1 MKTLQTLIA
10 TCTSSF
16 YVCSHDN
23 SFSENS
29 PNQHPQNI
37 INIDL
42 IDQLED
48 ANDAL
53 LLMQDSITKLQHVI
67 HKYSGN
73 AEEKK
78 DWLSEYYENLQ
89 NENEPEYVDVELEN
103 DDYDFENYV
112 STETSSGLSFG
123 ESSFGESSF
132 GESSFFSSSYD
143 SDDFGATSLPEI
155 TGSDYYNDYYTND
168 IQARSFSDKKPSYG
182 FGTRFSQRKQ
192 HKQTPPQHQEA
203 IRLGTNQN
211 QNGINIQQRSVWN
224 QDGSKSTP
232 DNVSSAPSSS
242 NLCEAFN
249 TCGPAGKCNQLSM
262 HEYNCTCL
270 EGFYYNDRSREC
282 QGCGTGNDLSFT
294 MIKEEIENLGAHIE
308 KCVRVRAILTFF

>member
-10 TCTSSF
+10 TCTSIF
-16 YVCSHDN
+16 YVCSHDVN
-23 SFSENS
+23 FSENN
-29 PNQHPQNI
+29 PKEHPQNSI
-37 INIDL
+37 STDL

-78 DWLSEYYENLQ
+78 DWLSEYYTNLK
-89 NENEPEYVDVELEN
+89 NDNLPEYVDVEIEN
-103 DDYDFENYV
+103 DDYDFENYL
-112 STETSSGLSFG
+112 STESSSGLSFG
-123 ESSFGESSF
+123 ESSFA
-132 GESSFFSSSYD
+132 SSYE
-143 SDDFGATSLPEI
+143 SDGFGATSLPEI

-168 IQARSFSDKKPSYG
+168 IQARSFSEITHKPSYG
-182 FGTRFSQRKQ
+182 FGTRFTPRKNLQ
-192 HKQTPPQHQEA
+192 QKQPSQHQQS
-203 IRLGTNQN
+203 IDQV
-211 QNGINIQQRSVWN
+211 QNGLNIQQRSVWN

-232 DNVSSAPSSS
+232 DNLSSSLDSTSS

-249 TCGPAGKCNQLSM
+249 TCGSAGKCNQLSM

-282 QGCGTGNDLSFT
+282 QGCGTGNDLSFNL
-294 MIKEEIENLGAHIE
+294 IKEEIENLGAHIA
-308 KCVRVRAILTFF
+308 KCVTGLFMV